1 MAEIVQSLFGITPES
16 YRATQQQQAD
26 AQALQYAKLDPFQQA
41 NFAIGR
47 GATMLGGAIGG
58 ALGGQDPELQ
68 RITMRQQIARQ
79 LNPNDPASI
88 EQGISALSQAG
99 DSQGAMMLQAEYRK
113 LVESRALVSQRDAS
127 ALASTAQATR
137 ERTQASPKEVQ
148 LAREVAA
155 LTGFEP
161 GTPQYNTAYAESLRE
176 QMAPKPTAEA
186 KPNIQKLQEYAA
198 TLPAGSPLRAQVEA
212 AIKAEGEGKGTRVNV
227 GVKLPEQEKEEK
239 GARGK
244 LLVKQYEDVSNQ
256 AKVAVRTLPALE
268 SNLAILDKGFDTGFG
283 TEVKAAGAK
292 VLSALGVPD
301 ATQFATDAQ
310 TFLGSASAAV
320 LQRQLEQKGPQTES
334 DAQRITATGAQ
345 LGNTKD
351 ANKFLINVAKAQ
363 LKRDVEQ
370 RNFYDKWWKANN
382 TYDGAEDAW
391 FSGEGGKSLFDRPE
405 LKAYAPRA
413 TSAASQIPGQG
424 ATTIPQ
430 AAIDALKAG
439 RGTDAQF
446 DAMFGPGAAKR
457 ARGVK

>member
-1 MAEIVQSLFGITPES
+1 MAEIVQSLFGVTPES
-16 YRATQQQQAD
+16 YQQAQQQRAD
-26 AQALQYAKLDPFQQA
+26 AQALQFAKLDPFEQA
-41 NFAIGR
+41 NYAIGR
-47 GATMLGGAIGG
+47 GAYGLAGAIGG

-68 RITMRQQIARQ
+68 RISMRQQIAQ
-79 LNPNDPASI
+79 QIDLTNPESI
-88 EQGISALSQAG
+88 QSGMAMLRQAG
-99 DSQGAMMLQAEYRK
+99 DTVGLQQLAQIFRQQQ
-113 LVESRALVSQRDAS
+113 ESGALVTQRNA
-127 ALASTAQATR
+127 AAAASTAQATR

-148 LAREVAA
+148 LAKEVA
-155 LTGFEP
+155 LLSGPEGSP
-161 GTPQYNTAYAESLRE
+161 EYNTAYATSLRD
-176 QMAPKPTAEA
+176 QMAPKPSAEA

-370 RNFYDKWWKANN
+370 RNFYDRWWKANN

-424 ATTIPQ
+424 AVPATSAPIYATNGKQRIMS
-430 AAIDALKAG
+430 
-439 RGTDAQF
+439 TDN
-446 DAMFGPGAAKR
+446 GKTWTPVR
-457 ARGVK
+457 

>member
-1 MAEIVQSLFGITPES
+1 
-16 YRATQQQQAD
+16 
-26 AQALQYAKLDPFQQA
+26 
-41 NFAIGR
+41 
-47 GATMLGGAIGG
+47 
-58 ALGGQDPELQ
+58 
-68 RITMRQQIARQ
+68 
-79 LNPNDPASI
+79 
-88 EQGISALSQAG
+88 
-99 DSQGAMMLQAEYRK
+99 
-113 LVESRALVSQRDAS
+113 
-127 ALASTAQATR
+127 
-137 ERTQASPKEVQ
+137 
-148 LAREVAA
+148 
-155 LTGFEP
+155 
-161 GTPQYNTAYAESLRE
+161 
-176 QMAPKPTAEA
+176 
-186 KPNIQKLQEYAA
+186 
-198 TLPAGSPLRAQVEA
+198 
-212 AIKAEGEGKGTRVNV
+212 
-227 GVKLPEQEKEEK
+227 LPEQEKEEK

>member
-1 MAEIVQSLFGITPES
+1 MAEIVQSLFGVTPES
-16 YRATQQQQAD
+16 YQQAQQQRAD

-41 NFAIGR
+41 NYAIGR
-47 GATMLGGAIGG
+47 GANMLAG

-68 RITMRQQIARQ
+68 RISARQQIAQ
-79 LNPNDPASI
+79 QIDLTNPTSI
-88 EQGISALSQAG
+88 QEGMAMLRNAG
-99 DSQGAMMLQAEYRK
+99 DTVGLQQLAQIYRQQQ
-113 LVESRALVSQRDAS
+113 ESGALVAQRSAA
-127 ALASTAQATR
+127 ALASTAQAGR

-148 LAREVAA
+148 LAKEVA
-155 LTGFEP
+155 LLSGPEGSP
-161 GTPQYNTAYAESLRE
+161 EYNTAYATSLKE
-176 QMAPKPTAEA
+176 QMAPKAAPEG

-198 TLPAGSPLRAQVEA
+198 TLPVGSPLRAQVEA
-212 AIKAEGEGKGTRVNV
+212 AIKAEGEGRGTKVNV

-363 LKRDVEQ
+363 LKRDVDQ

-413 TSAASQIPGQG
+413 VSAAAQIPGQG
-424 ATTIPQ
+424 PAPARAAPAAAAPMYARNPQ
-430 AAIDALKAG
+430 TNE
-439 RGTDAQF
+439 RVVSTD
-446 DAMFGPGAAKR
+446 GGKTWNPVR
-457 ARGVK
+457 